1 MNMNKKKLIALG
13 ITILVIAILSG
24 GVYYILTKQDKTT
37 TLTILEKQWIE
48 ENKNNI
54 IDLGIVNKVPIF
66 NYDGEG
72 LLFEFIDALETNTG
86 LEFNKLSY
94 SISNKVP
101 AQYAFVYTDTI
112 DSNDILIYQD
122 NYVIFS
128 KQNKKYNRLV
138 DIPQMTIGVLE
149 KDLENVSF
157 YMRDNKNLNY
167 KTFTD
172 AAALFAEL
180 EKEESTIDGAALPKT
195 MYMQELS
202 NGQIH
207 MNYQITEMHQNLVF
221 RLGNTKRLNTIIRKY
236 YNKWSGEHYQ
246 DVYNDYFSRNY
257 FAFNGIYEENIAKF
271 RSKRYQFGFINFA
284 PYNALIDDRLVGI
297 NNEVMKDFSKLSNIE
312 ITFKQ
317 YSSIEKLL
325 EDFNANKIDFFMNTT
340 TQKQYGM
347 DVYETVSIYK
357 EDIVIASH
365 LENNQTINSLA
376 SLNGKTVMTLKDSYT
391 GQLLLNNKINIKIY
405 DNMKDL
411 MGHLRK
417 DSIVAL
423 DQSTYNTYTHSYL
436 KNYKIDYTF
445 NLEDEYSFVIRD
457 IADNSVFARYFDFY
471 LSYIDENAFTSKVS
485 YTSFVEK
492 VKSYA
497 KVITTIIFIVVIVI
511 VGFIALYRKKNIQ
524 PKKKA
529 NSISKENKLKYI
541 DMLTS
546 LKNRNYLN
554 DNIPKWDDSE
564 IYPQT
569 IIIVDLNNVAY
580 INDNYGHEE
589 GDSVIREAASILIH
603 NQAENSEI
611 MRTNGNEFL
620 IYMVEYDE
628 KQVVAY
634 IRKLSKEFKDLA
646 HGFGAAIGYSM
657 INDAIKT
664 IDDAINEAT
673 LDMRNNKEEANH

>member
-1 MNMNKKKLIALG
+1 MNKKRLVALG
-13 ITILVIAILSG
+13 ITILTIAILSG
-24 GVYYILTKQDKTT
+24 GIYYFLTKQDKNT

-54 IDLGIVNKVPIF
+54 IDLGIVNGVPVF

-72 LLFEFIDALETNTG
+72 LLFEFVEALETNTG

-94 SISNKVP
+94 SASNKVP
-101 AQYAFVYTDTI
+101 AQYAFIYTDTI
-112 DSNDILIYQD
+112 EKDDILIYQD

-128 KQNKKYNRLV
+128 KQSKKYNRLT
-138 DIPQMTIGVLE
+138 DIPKMTIGVLE
-149 KDLENVSF
+149 KDLEKVNL
-157 YMRDNKNLNY
+157 YTHDNKNLSY
-167 KTFTD
+167 KTFPNAT
-172 AAALFAEL
+172 ALFTEL
-180 EKEESTIDGAALPKT
+180 EKEDGTIDGAVLPKT

-207 MNYQITEMHQNLVF
+207 INYQITEMNQNLVF

-236 YNKWSGEHYQ
+236 YNKWSREHYQ

-257 FAFNGIYEENIAKF
+257 FSFNGIYEENIAKF
-271 RSKRYQFGFINFA
+271 RSKRYQFGFINLA
-284 PYNALIDDRLVGI
+284 PYNALIDNRLVGI
-297 NNEVMKDFSKLSNIE
+297 NNEVMKDFSKLADIE
-312 ITFKQ
+312 IAFKQ
-317 YSSIEKLL
+317 YASVEKLL

-340 TQKQYGM
+340 KQDQYEM
-347 DVYETVSIYK
+347 DIYETVSIYK
-357 EDIVIASH
+357 EDILIASH

-376 SLNGKTVMTLKDSYT
+376 SLNGKTVMTLKNSYI
-391 GQLLLNNKINIKIY
+391 GQVLLNNNVNIKIY

-411 MGHLRK
+411 MEHLRK
-417 DSIVAL
+417 DSIIAL
-423 DQSTYNTYTHSYL
+423 DQSTYNMYTHSYL
-436 KNYKIDYTF
+436 KNYKVDYMF
-445 NLEDEYSFVIRD
+445 HLEDEYSFVIRD

-471 LSYIDENAFTSKVS
+471 LSYIDENTFTSRVY
-485 YTSFVEK
+485 YTSFIEK
-492 VKSYA
+492 IQSYT
-497 KVITTIIFIVVIVI
+497 KVILTLIVVLIIVVVGVI
-511 VGFIALYRKKNIQ
+511 VLCKKKNIK

-529 NSISKENKLKYI
+529 SSISKENKLKYI

-569 IIIVDLNNVAY
+569 IVIVDLNNVAY

-589 GDSVIREAASILIH
+589 GDNVIREAASILIH
-603 NQAENSEI
+603 NQMENSEI

-620 IYMVEYDE
+620 IYMVEYEE

-634 IRKLSKEFKDLA
+634 IRKLNKEFKELA

>member
-1 MNMNKKKLIALG
+1 MNKKRLVALG
-13 ITILVIAILSG
+13 ITILTIAILSG
-24 GVYYILTKQDKTT
+24 GIYYFLTKQDKNT

-54 IDLGIVNKVPIF
+54 IDLGIVNGVPVF

-72 LLFEFIDALETNTG
+72 LLFEFVEALETNTG

-94 SISNKVP
+94 SASNKVP
-101 AQYAFVYTDTI
+101 AQYAFIYTDTI
-112 DSNDILIYQD
+112 EKDDILIYQD

-128 KQNKKYNRLV
+128 KQSKKYNRLK
-138 DIPQMTIGVLE
+138 DIPKMTIGVLE
-149 KDLENVSF
+149 KDLEKVNL
-157 YMRDNKNLNY
+157 YTHDNKNLSY
-167 KTFTD
+167 KTFPNAT
-172 AAALFAEL
+172 ALFTEL
-180 EKEESTIDGAALPKT
+180 EKEDGTIDGAVLPKT

-202 NGQIH
+202 DGQIH
-207 MNYQITEMHQNLVF
+207 INYQITEMNQNLVF

-236 YNKWSGEHYQ
+236 YNKWSREHYQ
-246 DVYNDYFSRNY
+246 DIYNDYFSRNY
-257 FAFNGIYEENIAKF
+257 FSFNGIYEENIAKF
-271 RSKRYQFGFINFA
+271 RSKRYQFGFINLA
-284 PYNALIDDRLVGI
+284 PYNALIDNRLVGI
-297 NNEVMKDFSKLSNIE
+297 NNEVMKDFSKLADIE
-312 ITFKQ
+312 IAFKQ
-317 YSSIEKLL
+317 YASVEKLL

-340 TQKQYGM
+340 KQDQYEM
-347 DVYETVSIYK
+347 DIYETVSIYK
-357 EDIVIASH
+357 EDILIASH

-376 SLNGKTVMTLKDSYT
+376 SLNGKTVMTLKNSYI
-391 GQLLLNNKINIKIY
+391 GQVLLNNNVNIKIY

-411 MGHLRK
+411 MEHLRK
-417 DSIVAL
+417 DSIIAL
-423 DQSTYNTYTHSYL
+423 DQSTYNMYTHSYL
-436 KNYKIDYTF
+436 KNYKVDYMF
-445 NLEDEYSFVIRD
+445 HLEDEYSFVIRD

-471 LSYIDENAFTSKVS
+471 LSYIDENTFTSRVY
-485 YTSFVEK
+485 YTSFIEK
-492 VKSYA
+492 IQSYT
-497 KVITTIIFIVVIVI
+497 KVILTLIVVLIIVVVGVI
-511 VGFIALYRKKNIQ
+511 VLCKKKNIK

-529 NSISKENKLKYI
+529 SSISKENKLKYI

-569 IIIVDLNNVAY
+569 IVIVDLNNVAY

-589 GDSVIREAASILIH
+589 GDNVIREAASILIH
-603 NQAENSEI
+603 NQMENSEI

-620 IYMVEYDE
+620 IYMVEYEE

-634 IRKLSKEFKDLA
+634 IRKLNKEFKELA